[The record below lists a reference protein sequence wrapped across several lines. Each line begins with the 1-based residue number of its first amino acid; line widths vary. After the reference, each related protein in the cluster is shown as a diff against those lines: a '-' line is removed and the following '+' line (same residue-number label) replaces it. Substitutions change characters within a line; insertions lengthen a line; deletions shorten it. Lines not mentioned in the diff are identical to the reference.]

1 MSISNGCHMIGIL
14 GSKGGVGKSIFAAN
28 FAIAI
33 QNELKAKTLLI
44 DLDAKTCGDQNII
57 LGLRPEKN
65 IADLCSLG
73 SALTPIAFKNYITTH
88 ASGIDYLASVTDPTA
103 SVSIDEDIFFKS
115 LNTFSQFYKFIVVDL
130 GNQFSSLQYKI
141 LDDISSG
148 LIVTTPDILT
158 VTQTKKLLNE
168 MLTATYPAEIFQIVI
183 NKAHSSA
190 LNPKVIGDSLRRP
203 VLSAIPQDDVLVYSS
218 LTNGSP
224 FCYSNPRHPVSLA
237 HNEVIRKLT
246 GGVLQKLKALSQSSS
261 SKKQDQPSTSSAM
274 NTPQKKT
281 SDHLQ
286 LKVQVHSELIKDPDL
301 KKDLNN
307 TKGDP
312 EKERLL
318 ELKAQKIITKLIDQF
333 SPGMNRDLRTQT
345 IKEILDE
352 ALKLGPL
359 EELLADPTVSEIMV
373 NGCEKIFVE
382 KNGKVTLSMTR
393 FTSNLQLRN
402 IIERIVSP
410 LGRRIDDKTPY
421 VDARL
426 ADGSRVNAVIE
437 PLAIDGPA
445 LTIRKFSKERITY
458 ENYLAWGSMSKSM
471 VDFLR
476 ICVEQG
482 LNVVISGGTG
492 SGKTTLLN
500 TLSGFIPSNERIVT
514 IEDAAE
520 LQLKQEHVVRLET
533 RPAGMDGA
541 NAITIRDLVKNSL
554 RMRPDRIVVGECR
567 DGAALDMLQAMNT
580 GHDGSMTTVHAN
592 NAKEA
597 IGRLETLCLMAGMD
611 LPARAIK
618 EQISSAVNLIVQIG
632 RLSDGSRKVKSVTE
646 VVGMQGDVVTLSEIF
661 KFKEEGFDKKR
672 KIIGSFQS
680 TGLVPSFIEKFEAR
694 GVQIPRSIF
703 SNEKA
708 PENPNANKV
717 LMSARRKI
725 NPAPKASGDE

>member
-1 MSISNGCHMIGIL
+1 MIGIL

-618 EQISSAVNLIVQIG
+618 EQIASAVNLIVQIG

>member
-1 MSISNGCHMIGIL
+1 MIGIL
-14 GSKGGVGKSIFAAN
+14 GSKGGVGKSVFAAN

-57 LGLRPEKN
+57 LGVRPEKN
-65 IADLCSLG
+65 ITDLCSLS
-73 SALTPIAFKNYITTH
+73 SALTPITFKNYITTH

-103 SVSIDEDIFFKS
+103 SINIDEDIFFKS
-115 LNTFSQFYKFIVVDL
+115 LYTFSQFYKYIVVDL
-130 GNQFSSLQYKI
+130 GNQFSSLQHKI

-168 MLTATYPAEIFQIVI
+168 MLTATYPAEIFQIVV
-183 NKAHSSA
+183 NKAHASA
-190 LNPKVIGDSLRRP
+190 LNPKIIGDSLRRP

-218 LTNGSP
+218 LSNGSP

-246 GGVLQKLKALSQSSS
+246 GGVLQKLKSISQSSS
-261 SKKQDQPSTSSAM
+261 SKKQDQPSSTSSSS
-274 NTPQKKT
+274 TPQKKT

-286 LKVQVHSELIKDPDL
+286 LKIQIHSELIKDPDL

-312 EKERLL
+312 EKEKLL
-318 ELKAQKIITKLIDQF
+318 ELKAQKIITKLVDQF
-333 SPGMNRDLRTQT
+333 AAGMNRDLRTQT

-359 EELLADPTVSEIMV
+359 EELLADPTITEIMV

-382 KNGKVTLSMTR
+382 KSGKLTLSLTR

-402 IIERIVSP
+402 IIERIVTP

-445 LTIRKFSKERITY
+445 LTIRKFSKETITH

-482 LNVVISGGTG
+482 LNIVISGGTG

-500 TLSGFIPSNERIVT
+500 TLSGFIPSTERIVT

-554 RMRPDRIVVGECR
+554 RMRPNRIVVGECR
-567 DGAALDMLQAMNT
+567 DGAALDMLSAMNT

-597 IGRLETLCLMAGMD
+597 IGRLETLCLMAGME
-611 LPARAIK
+611 LPAKAIK
-618 EQISSAVNLIVQIG
+618 EQIASAVNLIVQIG
-632 RLSDGSRKVKSVTE
+632 RLSDGSRKVKSITE
-646 VVGMQGDVVTLSEIF
+646 VVGMQGDVVTLTEIF
-661 KFKEEGFDKKR
+661 KFKEEGTDIKR
-672 KIIGSFQS
+672 KIVGSFQS
-680 TGLVPSFIEKFEAR
+680 TGLMPTFIEKLEAR

-703 SNEKA
+703 TNEKA
-708 PENPNANKV
+708 PENLNANKV
-717 LMSARRKI
+717 LTSARRKL
-725 NPAPKASGDE
+725 NPLGKASGED